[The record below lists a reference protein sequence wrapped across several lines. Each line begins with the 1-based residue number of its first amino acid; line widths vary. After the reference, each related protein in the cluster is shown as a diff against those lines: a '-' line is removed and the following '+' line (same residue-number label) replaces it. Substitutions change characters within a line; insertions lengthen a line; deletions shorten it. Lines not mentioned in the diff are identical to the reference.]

1 MDTKKIYQMFIL
13 GTGDL
18 NEALKKGLGG
28 VIFFSK
34 DIDTEEHLRHLE
46 DEILAKDLIRP
57 FLSIDEEGGRVERT
71 EHIHERRLSAK
82 YAYEKGIEYLKWQTH
97 DIARELKDLNINLN
111 FAPCVDVNTNP
122 NNPIIGER
130 AFSDNPDDVINGM
143 KIVSDIYKEY
153 GIIPC
158 IKHYPGHGDANAD
171 SHKTLPDISLTLK
184 EMETYHIK
192 PFKAAIKY
200 GIDMIMAA
208 HLHCTCFD
216 NEIIPTSL
224 SQNALNYLRNQLNFK
239 GVIIS
244 DDMEMKGI
252 QLEAG
257 EACIK
262 GILAGLN
269 MFIYREA
276 NDKSLGAIESVIKEA
291 EKNQELREK
300 IEDSYSKILA
310 LKQKYKIIK

>member
-13 GTGDL
+13 GTGNLD
-18 NEALKKGLGG
+18 EALKNGLGG

-34 DIDTEEHLRHLE
+34 DIDTEEHLKHLE
-46 DEILAKDLIRP
+46 DEILAKDLIYP

-82 YAYEKGIEYLKWQTH
+82 YAYEKGDEYLKWQTR
-97 DIARELKDLNINLN
+97 DIAQELKDLNLNLN

-122 NNPIIGER
+122 DNPIIGER
-130 AFSDNPDDVINGM
+130 AFSNNPDDVINGM

-153 GIIPC
+153 RIIPC

-184 EMETYHIK
+184 EMETCHIK
-192 PFKAAIKY
+192 PFKAAIEY

-216 NEIIPTSL
+216 KEIIPTSL
-224 SQNALNYLRNQLNFK
+224 SKNALDYLRNQLNFK

-300 IEDSYSKILA
+300 IEYSYSKILD